1 MLGTDDELSYWVL
14 VLTGPQRGK
23 VWLVTAVGAYPYPY
37 PQPEAHGFAEW
48 VQHWK
53 THDGWWS

>member
-1 MLGTDDELSYWVL
+1 VLGTDDELSYWVL

-23 VWLVTAVGAYPYPY
+23 VWLVTDVGAYPYPY
-37 PQPEAHGFAEW
+37 PQPEAHSFTEW